1 MKSNIAERILANTP
15 KDVEIF
21 ARLYGDLVVRINSIL
36 KEKNYSQKKLAE
48 SLGKKPSEINK
59 WLKGD
64 HNFTLR
70 SLAKLEAELGEPI
83 LYIPKTKTF
92 KSAGI
97 VKTSFTVHRSTWT
110 NTAVDF
116 TKFKETVV
124 KPNNKLA
131 NVS

>member
-1 MKSNIAERILANTP
+1 MKSNIAERILAKTP

-36 KEKNYSQKKLAE
+36 KEKEYSQKKLAE
-48 SLGKKPSEINK
+48 VLGKKPSEINK
-59 WLKGD
+59 WLKGE

-83 LYIPKTKTF
+83 LYIPKTKRF
-92 KSAGI
+92 KSSGF

-110 NTAVDF
+110 NSMVDY
-116 TKFKETVV
+116 TKFEETVV